1 MVGTSLS
8 VERIERR
15 VEVGLRR
22 RPPRL
27 RGGQGW
33 GGAGLASP
41 GKQSEGF
48 GAGARRR
55 DHIPLSW

>member
-22 RPPRL
+22 RPPRP

-33 GGAGLASP
+33 GVAGLASP
-41 GKQSEGF
+41 GKQSEGL
-48 GAGARRR
+48 GAGGRGQE
-55 DHIPLSW
+55 